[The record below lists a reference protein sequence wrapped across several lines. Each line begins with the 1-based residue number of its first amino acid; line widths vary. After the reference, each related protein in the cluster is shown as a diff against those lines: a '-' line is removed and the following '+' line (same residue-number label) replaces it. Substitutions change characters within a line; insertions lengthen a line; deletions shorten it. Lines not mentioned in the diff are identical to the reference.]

1 MIFVGTDIVEVSR
14 IRKLIEN
21 KGNRFLSHIY
31 GKIEVEYCSTRLNP
45 ALHYAGRFSAKEAV
59 KKALLS
65 SGLFN
70 YVLLKD
76 IVIGHDIS
84 GVPSVMLPKG
94 MSERGSVNV
103 SISHTD
109 NYATA
114 TAIFQLKL

>member
-14 IRKLIEN
+14 IRKLIDS
-21 KGNRFLSHIY
+21 KGDRFLSHIY
-31 GKIEVEYCSTRLNP
+31 DKIEVEYCSIRVNP

-65 SGLFN
+65 SGLFD
-70 YVLLKD
+70 YILLKD
-76 IVIGHDIS
+76 IVISRDIS
-84 GVPSVMLPKG
+84 GAPSVIFPRDI
-94 MSERGSVNV
+94 SEKGSVNV

-114 TAIFQLKL
+114 TAIFQLKP

>member
-14 IRKLIEN
+14 IRKIIER
-21 KGNRFLSHIY
+21 KGNRFISKIY
-31 GKIEVEYCSTRLNP
+31 GKIEVEYCSARVNP

-65 SGLFN
+65 SGLFD

-76 IVIGHDIS
+76 IVIGRTSS
-84 GVPSVMLPKG
+84 GIPSVMLPTD
-94 MSERGSVNV
+94 MSEKGSINV

-114 TAIFQLKL
+114 TAIFQIKP

>member
-14 IRKLIEN
+14 IRKLIES

-31 GKIEVEYCSTRLNP
+31 GKIEVEYCSTRMNP

-70 YVLLKD
+70 CVLLKD
-76 IVIGHDIS
+76 IVIRHATS
-84 GVPSVMLPKG
+84 GIPKVILPAD
-94 MSERGSVNV
+94 MSEKGSVNV

-114 TAIFQLKL
+114 MAIFQLKL

>member
-1 MIFVGTDIVEVSR
+1 MIYIGTDIVEVSR
-14 IRKLIEN
+14 IRKMIKT
-21 KGNRFLSHIY
+21 KGERFLSHIY
-31 GKIEVEYCSTRLNP
+31 DKIEVEYCSARVNP

-65 SGLFN
+65 SGLFD

-76 IVIGHDIS
+76 IVIGRDIS
-84 GVPSVMLPKG
+84 GVPSVMLPHDMSKKG
-94 MSERGSVNV
+94 CVNV

-114 TAIFQLKL
+114 TAIFHLNN

>member
-14 IRKLIEN
+14 IRKIIKS
-21 KGNRFLSHIY
+21 KGDRFLSHIY
-31 GKIEVEYCSTRLNP
+31 DKIEVEYCSTRMNP

-65 SGLFN
+65 SGLID

-76 IVIGHDIS
+76 IIIDRNIS
-84 GVPSVMLPKG
+84 GVPGVILPKD
-94 MSERGSVNV
+94 MSKKGSVNV

-114 TAIFQLKL
+114 TAIFQIKP

>member
-14 IRKLIEN
+14 IRKMIES
-21 KGNRFLSHIY
+21 KGDRFLSHIY
-31 GKIEVEYCSTRLNP
+31 DKMEVEYCSTRMKP

-65 SGLFN
+65 SGLFD

-76 IVIGHDIS
+76 IVIGRNIS
-84 GVPSVMLPKG
+84 GVPSVMLPKD
-94 MSERGSVNV
+94 MSEKGSVNV

-114 TAIFQLKL
+114 TAIFQLKP

>member
-14 IRKLIEN
+14 IRKMIES
-21 KGNRFLSHIY
+21 KGDRFLSKIY
-31 GKIEVEYCSTRLNP
+31 GKVEVEYCSTRENP

-65 SGLFN
+65 SGLFT
-70 YVLLKD
+70 YILLKD
-76 IVIGHDIS
+76 IVIGRDIS
-84 GVPSVMLPKG
+84 GVPTVMVPKD
-94 MSERGSVNV
+94 MSEKGSVNI